1 MRSSHIIRRG
11 LSLTVILLLTC
22 CSLPKEELPPTPTSS
37 SIPVIEPTLTEE
49 PTPQPN
55 PAEIIFYHG
64 NIITIEPEQPL
75 AQALAVRQGV
85 IQAVGSDEE
94 VLAYQG
100 PGTILIDLGG
110 KTIMPGI
117 SDGHSH
123 YVRNA
128 FEAGVPLEEIQ
139 YNLLRFGLT
148 GDTEMHSVD
157 QFINDMLQVEQNGA
171 LDIRLNIFASYN
183 CGFLEE
189 GRSIECI
196 SWYKDN
202 PPILDP
208 ARLVRIPGVKI
219 FVDGAGT
226 PARGCSYRSFPFT
239 PEGLARWPELGT
251 ACDNPYGSLYLS
263 EEELITVVQ
272 DIQDRGYR
280 TAYHAMGDAAIETIL
295 DALDVVLD
303 GESNSVYRH
312 QIEHNSNLRSDLM
325 DRYVEMDMIANIL
338 GMFNVSEA
346 EFYEVAF
353 GEEHYEWNAYRYA
366 LPGLGI
372 HVLFGQDYNNRGDV
386 NKLNPFVDLFGFVTH
401 KELMSDGSIVDPPEW
416 VARHEISVE
425 RALEMLTIEP
435 AYAVSMEEYTGSLK
449 PGKYAD
455 LIILSA
461 DPLTM
466 DPNDLYKITV
476 LMTMVNGENKYCAA
490 GADEFCPQPAAAVE
504 TIPAAPTS
512 TPVVVPVAYDCDAKP
527 GSPISIGQGSLIQ
540 TTIRWGAVTAQQVQD
555 YIDTVLPSILVD
567 GAAIETRAV
576 HGEVL
581 PMEGRDLFLT
591 NSFFD
596 AGILDPGRHVIKTI
610 LSFASMITDG
620 YGNYGPGS
628 AYPTVEGTCTVIVE

>member
-1 MRSSHIIRRG
+1 MATQRIVFQGMLAIC
-11 LSLTVILLLTC
+11 LVFTVS
-22 CSLPKEELPPTPTSS
+22 CSVPEVEPSPPPQVTQ
-37 SIPVIEPTLTEE
+37 EPTQEATATAE
-49 PTPQPN
+49 PAFCPE
-55 PAEIIFYHG
+55 AADIIFHNG
-64 NIITIEPEQPL
+64 NIITIEKSQPIAEAISIHGSL
-75 AQALAVRQGV
+75 ILAVGT
-85 IQAVGSDEE
+85 DEE
-94 VLAYQG
+94 VLACLG
-100 PGTILIDLGG
+100 PGTTVIDLHG

-157 QFINDMLQVEQNGA
+157 QFINDMLQAEQNGE
-171 LDIRLNIFASYN
+171 LDVRLNIFASYN
-183 CGFLEE
+183 CGFLED
-189 GRSIECI
+189 GKSIECI

-208 ARLVRIPGVKI
+208 TRMVRIPGVKI
-219 FVDGAGT
+219 FADGAGT
-226 PARGCSYRSFPFT
+226 PARGCSYRSFTFT
-239 PEGLARWPELGT
+239 PEGLELWPELGT
-251 ACDNPYGSLYLS
+251 ACDNPYGSLYLT
-263 EEELITVVQ
+263 EAELVNVVQ

-280 TAYHAMGDAAIETIL
+280 TAYHAMGDATIETIL

-312 QIEHNSNLRSDLM
+312 QIEHNSVLRPDLM

-366 LPGLGI
+366 LPSLGI

-416 VARHEISVE
+416 VARYEISVA

-435 AYAVSMEEYTGSLK
+435 AYAVSMEEYTGSLL

-455 LIILSA
+455 LIILSD
-461 DPLTM
+461 DPLTISP
-466 DPNDLYKITV
+466 DDLYKITV
-476 LMTMVNGENKYCAA
+476 LMTMVNGEMKYCAA
-490 GADEFCPQPAAAVE
+490 GAEAFCPPPEIGE
-504 TIPAAPTS
+504 TT
-512 TPVVVPVAYDCDAKP
+512 TPVPTIQPV
-527 GSPISIGQGSLIQ
+527 
-540 TTIRWGAVTAQQVQD
+540 
-555 YIDTVLPSILVD
+555 VLPVD
-567 GAAIETRAV
+567 FACDFKTRLTGCHTTRYVPSNHHPVGCRHRRAGA
-576 HGEVL
+576 GL
-581 PMEGRDLFLT
+581 
-591 NSFFD
+591 
-596 AGILDPGRHVIKTI
+596 
-610 LSFASMITDG
+610 
-620 YGNYGPGS
+620 Y
-628 AYPTVEGTCTVIVE
+628 